1 MHQLWILGLTQSDI
15 RANNL
20 KLINIRYFGLEV
32 AVLQGG
38 DNHEME
44 DLYKPHISE
53 MRHSIVQHHLPTR
66 DVQAIF
72 LYRVPDHIRAP
83 LGLQVL

>member
-1 MHQLWILGLTQSDI
+1 MDFGLNLNTI
-15 RANNL
+15 FANNL
-20 KLINIRYFGLEV
+20 KLINICYFFLEV

-53 MRHSIVQHHLPTR
+53 MRHSIVQYRLPTR

-72 LYRVPDHIRAP
+72 LYRVPDHIRAL
-83 LGLQVL
+83 LGHQVL